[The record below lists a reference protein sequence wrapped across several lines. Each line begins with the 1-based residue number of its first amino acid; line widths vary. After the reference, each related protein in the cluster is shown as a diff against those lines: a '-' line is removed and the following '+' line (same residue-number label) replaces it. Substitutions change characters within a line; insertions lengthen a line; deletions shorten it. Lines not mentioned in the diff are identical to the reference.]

1 MKYTDLNKI
10 VYPVVNMNEQQR
22 LISAVSGGLILAMG
36 VFGFG
41 KSSFRRSLRMTAGTL
56 LIIRGLTGY
65 CPATALKNASEDPSP
80 EQTRGTL
87 ISG

>member
-1 MKYTDLNKI
+1 MKYTDLNRM
-10 VYPVVNMNEQQR
+10 VYPVVNITEKQR

-65 CPATALKNASEDPSP
+65 CPATALKNASEDSLP
-80 EQTRGTL
+80 EESSGTL